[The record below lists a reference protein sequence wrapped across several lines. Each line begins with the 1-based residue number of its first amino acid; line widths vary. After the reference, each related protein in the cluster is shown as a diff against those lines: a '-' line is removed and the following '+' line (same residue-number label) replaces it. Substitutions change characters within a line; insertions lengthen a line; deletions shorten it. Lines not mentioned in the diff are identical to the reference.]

1 MDGDPIALNFNK
13 AKSKPSTRENEES
26 QEVRQWREG
35 VRSTPDTVGGVN
47 QGCSEY
53 LMQACAV

>member
-1 MDGDPIALNFNK
+1 MDGDPIALKFNK

-47 QGCSEY
+47 R
-53 LMQACAV
+53 LF